1 MQSYIENKGIT
12 KTIINNHGK
21 KDENEIKWKANYDG
35 EKADI
40 KMKFSKNCNKN
51 KMHIQL
57 NNNDLASILGVK
69 PIPIP
74 LEKRLASDFLTES
87 DDEGEDEYEEPV
99 IMRSVSDGPNTS
111 SLEEELSRLLHIT
124 PFTPQPQPQPQEKGQ
139 PILFRISPQVSKVH
153 FEPKREKSS
162 TPEVLTVSEM
172 LFDPAFDM
180 SAPPITLR
188 EPTHIELPSSIGIPT
203 LTPDSLE
210 LPSSVLEE
218 LTSKKRAHKRGS
230 KKVLKKVLK
239 RGKKSAR
246 LLYKTPKPKTYRIH
260 LTSNKSSNRS
270 SSNRSSSN
278 RSSSNRFSSNRFSSN
293 RFSKKLRL

>member
-57 NNNDLASILGVK
+57 NNTDLASILGVK

-74 LEKRLASDFLTES
+74 LEKRLASDFLTSENES
-87 DDEGEDEYEEPV
+87 DEYESEDEYETQPI
-99 IMRSVSDGPNTS
+99 IMHSTSDRPNTS
-111 SLEEELSRLLHIT
+111 SLEEELSRLLHIR
-124 PFTPQPQPQPQEKGQ
+124 PFTPKSQQKGE
-139 PILFRISPQVSKVH
+139 PILFRVTPQVSKTD
-153 FEPKREKSS
+153 FEPKSKKSS
-162 TPEVLTVSEM
+162 SPEVLTVSEM
-172 LFDPAFDM
+172 LFDPAFDL

-188 EPTHIELPSSIGIPT
+188 EPTHIEVPSGIPT
-203 LTPDSLE
+203 LTPDSLA
-210 LPSSVLEE
+210 LPSSILEE
-218 LTSKKRAHKRGS
+218 FAPKKRAHKRGS
-230 KKVLKKVLK
+230 KKALKKILK
-239 RGKKSAR
+239 RGKKSVR

-270 SSNRSSSN
+270 SSNKN
-278 RSSSNRFSSNRFSSN
+278 
-293 RFSKKLRL
+293 SKKLRL